1 MKGLND
7 YLIALLIT
15 LSLHLSGAVGYE
27 LLSSPGR
34 ESLPRPEMAD
44 NPPVIMLFS
53 RPLQSPRPETP
64 ALPTVLPVENI
75 DSAHTDEIAESP
87 AMTASATPVEI
98 RTTPPIETQK
108 LKAFTGLS
116 EKPPAVAPHPGLSQ
130 KKPRYHKP
138 ELLNEIRP
146 RYPLAA
152 RQQEQ
157 EGVVKLQ
164 AWIKSSGRVDRV
176 ETLIS
181 SGHPLLDR
189 AALKAVKKARFKPA
203 EMNSRAVEGSVII
216 SICFQLDH

>member
-1 MKGLND
+1 MKGFSD

-15 LSLHLSGAVGYE
+15 LSLHFVGAAGYE
-27 LLSSPGR
+27 LLSPSAR
-34 ESLPRPEMAD
+34 EPQLPSETAD
-44 NPPVIMLFS
+44 NPPLTMLFS
-53 RPLQSPRPETP
+53 LPPQAPPPETP
-64 ALPTVLPVENI
+64 ALSSVLPVENI
-75 DSAHTDEIAESP
+75 SSPQKDETAEPP
-87 AMTASATPVEI
+87 AIKTATAPVQTSTNPPVES
-98 RTTPPIETQK
+98 Q
-108 LKAFTGLS
+108 
-116 EKPPAVAPHPGLSQ
+116 KPPAAAPITGLGP

-176 ETLIS
+176 EILIS

-216 SICFQLDH
+216 SIRFQLDH